1 MKKKDIFN
9 YSKTPYA
16 ELHLHFGGAI
26 LPRILWHKFQKDHKS
41 ENDNIIVPIGPHQ
54 SFDDF
59 QAFFDKPKNNL
70 EEYLEMHKLVEPI
83 QTLKRLDY
91 FINRLMRGAFEFE
104 NLSYMEIRHCPYG
117 RTDKTKSQN
126 QRIDQMRE
134 IVIKMDRAMKSY
146 SDGSEK
152 ENYYPIIMKQIIC
165 LHSQCDNDVNEA
177 LLSLAKELFKSDI
190 VCGIDIAGGE
200 KPYKE
205 NMRNII
211 NWFREADEF
220 GLNTTAH
227 IFETEDT
234 PIGML
239 DLIPH
244 LKRIG
249 HGIQL
254 PLKYENELK
263 TLNKLGICLEIC
275 PTTYFKYK
283 TFTGYDDPRL
293 HQIFKVCDD
302 RNVDIVIGT
311 DNSGMHG
318 VRLQT
323 EFENLLIHEVIS
335 YNKLDQ
341 YRHNAFKHAFG
352 LSKLQKEM
360 YTKDPTI
367 SIDLPN
373 YTLQI
378 KI

>member
-1 MKKKDIFN
+1 MMKKETFK

-16 ELHLHFGGAI
+16 ELHLHLGGAI
-26 LPRILWHKFQKDHKS
+26 LPRILWHKFQLDHKS
-41 ENDNIIVPIGPHQ
+41 DNDSVTLPIGPYQ
-54 SFDDF
+54 SFNEF
-59 QAFFDKPKNNL
+59 QAFFDSPKNNL

-83 QTLKRLDY
+83 QTYKRLDY

-117 RTDKTKSQN
+117 RTDKNKSQN

-134 IVIKMDRAMKSY
+134 IVLEIDRAMKYY
-146 SDGSEK
+146 SNVNE

-165 LHSQCDNDVNEA
+165 LHSQYHDDVNEA
-177 LLSLAKELFKSDI
+177 LLSLAKEFFTAGI
-190 VCGIDIAGGE
+190 VCGLDIAGGE
-200 KPYKE
+200 QPYKD
-205 NMRNII
+205 NMKQII
-211 NWFREADEF
+211 RWYREAKDF

-227 IFETEDT
+227 IFETEHT

-239 DLIPH
+239 DLIPY
-244 LKRIG
+244 LDRIG

-254 PLKYENELK
+254 PLKYENEMK
-263 TLNKLGICLEIC
+263 ILNKEKICLEIC
-275 PTTYFKYK
+275 PTTYFKYN
-283 TFTGYDDPRL
+283 TFTGYEDPRL
-293 HQIFKVCDD
+293 HRIFKVCDD

-318 VRLQT
+318 VRLQS

-335 YNKLDQ
+335 YDKLDQ

-352 LSKLQKEM
+352 LSKLQKKM
-360 YTKDPTI
+360 YTKDPMI
-367 SIDLPN
+367 NIDLPN
-373 YTLQI
+373 YSLQI